1 MTSQGYPQE
10 DLLDL
15 LNSLDESL
23 PAKNGVEATKLE
35 IVPGKFV
42 PPTGVVWP
50 QNGSRDFGKKEQ
62 WRILALSCTKTE
74 SNKNKTHHAQKGHK
88 TCQKCICIHV
98 FVYLSLSFSTRT

>member
-23 PAKNGVEATKLE
+23 PTKNGVKATKLE

-42 PPTGVVWP
+42 PPAGV
-50 QNGSRDFGKKEQ
+50 
-62 WRILALSCTKTE
+62 ALK
-74 SNKNKTHHAQKGHK
+74 
-88 TCQKCICIHV
+88 
-98 FVYLSLSFSTRT
+98 